1 MESKNFDSNQNLY
14 YPTTSYNAAGNSGTK
29 PFSPSQ
35 GTLTGVQTAP
45 NTSYSTIK
53 PTINYTSD
61 SDVIVYSE
69 PAPCVTATD
78 GNTPSPYYAVNTIP
92 TVSSAGLSSGSAVG
106 PLPSPT
112 TVPVLASVE
121 TPDQSAAQQCFGKTI
136 ISSSGNS
143 STVRSF
149 WYIKIHS
156 PIYSFIKCHY
166 DLV

>member
-149 WYIKIHS
+149 
-156 PIYSFIKCHY
+156 
-166 DLV
+166 